1 MDERIPHLVARLKK
15 RFKEGDVAEV
25 EAYLSSKGF
34 DRGQIGT
41 IVSAWLSDIGRGKG
55 GKTRL
60 EPHRYSVR
68 VQGPHEEGRFTP
80 QAWGHL
86 LTLRASGVLNSATL
100 EVVIERALEQTDGQ
114 VTMAEL
120 EAVLEAAGWNS
131 GGSFGSPS
139 TVQ

>member
-1 MDERIPHLVARLKK
+1 MDDRIPHLVARLKK
-15 RFKEGDVAEV
+15 RFKAGDVAEV

-41 IVSAWLSDIGRGKG
+41 IVSAWLSDIGGIG

-114 VTMAEL
+114 VTMVEL